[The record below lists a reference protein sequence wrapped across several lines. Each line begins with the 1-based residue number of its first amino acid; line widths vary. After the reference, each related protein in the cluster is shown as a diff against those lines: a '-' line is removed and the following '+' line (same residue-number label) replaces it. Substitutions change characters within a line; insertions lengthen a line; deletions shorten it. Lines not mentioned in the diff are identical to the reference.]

1 MLTAYALLLLLVID
15 MRYRKELFITLL
27 IFLTLGFLVYLE
39 TQLPFFTKFLPVGEN
54 KLVIIILN
62 INLLLILLLL
72 FLITRTVVKAYI
84 EKKRGIWG
92 SGLKQKLTSTLFFI
106 SIVPSFTLFILATG
120 FFYISMDKWFSQ
132 KIEDTIENA
141 LNLTQFH
148 YEDVFNRYEK
158 IGASLAGEIRKK
170 KLLNDETALSAYIN
184 GSARTYFLDYLSV
197 HNVSGGIIRIKGNL
211 KEDFDEKLSKK
222 LKMAIQGNII
232 REIIPV
238 EEGELVITGTKVL
251 DDSGNMRALL
261 FVGDTIKIHGSQRIE
276 IATTYKEFK
285 ESRAFKKVLK
295 YSFIIPLFLITMLT
309 IFFSMWVGIKMAA
322 EITIPLERIKEGAS
336 IIAKG
341 KFDIN
346 LEERGKD
353 EIGTLVKAFNSMAR
367 ELQIMKDEIE
377 EKRRYIEVILD
388 NVATGII
395 STDTRGNILFLN
407 RAARAILGIERDQW
421 VGTPLKD
428 ILGDDFRD
436 LMKSFLKEVR
446 RADSGSI
453 TKEVRLNLKKDVTY
467 IRASLT
473 VLKDEAKKAEGFII
487 AFDDITHIVRAE
499 KLATWREIA
508 RKLTHEIKNPL
519 TPIILSAERIRRKLL
534 AQFTGDEKEI
544 LDETTSVI
552 IRSVDDI
559 KGIVN
564 ELTKLTHTSQT
575 KTLEDLNAIVE
586 ETIGFYKHLYQN
598 IAFQYKNEGIPPL
611 RVDRDGI
618 KRALINLITNSVKA
632 IDDSQG
638 TISIQTRYSE
648 EKGAGIIEI
657 ADTGKGVP
665 DEDKEKIF
673 DPYFTKDK
681 EGQGLGLAI
690 VHSII
695 LEHHGKI
702 RVEDNTPRGTRFV
715 IELPIIE
722 T

>member
-421 VGTPLKD
+421 VGTPLRD
-428 ILGDDFRD
+428 ILGDDFRN

-453 TKEVRLNLKKDVTY
+453 TKEVRLNLRKDVTY

-632 IDDSQG
+632 IDNSQG

>member
-1 MLTAYALLLLLVID
+1 

-27 IFLTLGFLVYLE
+27 VFLTLGFLVYLE

-54 KLVIIILN
+54 KLIIIILN

-72 FLITRTVVKAYI
+72 FLITRTVIKAYI

-92 SGLKQKLTSTLFFI
+92 SGLKQKLTSTLLFI

-141 LNLTQFH
+141 LSLTQFH
-148 YEDVFNRYEK
+148 YEDIFNRYEK
-158 IGASLAGEIRKK
+158 IGASLAGEIQRK
-170 KLLNDETALSAYIN
+170 KLLNDETALSTYIN
-184 GSARTYFLDYLSV
+184 ASARTYFLDYLSV
-197 HNVSGGIIRIKGNL
+197 HKVSGGIIRVRDNL
-211 KEDFDEKLSKK
+211 KEGFDERLSKK
-222 LKMAIQGNII
+222 VKTAIQGNTI
-232 REIIPV
+232 REIIPI
-238 EEGELVITGTKVL
+238 EEGELVITGTKIL
-251 DDSGNMRALL
+251 DDSGNPRALL
-261 FVGDTIKIHGSQRIE
+261 FVGDTIKVHGTQRIKE
-276 IATTYKEFK
+276 IAATYKEFK

-421 VGTPLKD
+421 VGTPLRD
-428 ILGDDFRD
+428 ILGDDFRN

-632 IDDSQG
+632 IDNSQG